1 MNDLDGRRVAI
12 VMMSAIGDAVHTLPV
27 INSLR
32 AAAPAVHLTWILQP
46 GPYGLVAHHP
56 AVDEFILFDRARGPR
71 AFLDLWQQVRHRR
84 FDLVLALQVYFKAG
98 VVVGMLR
105 APRKIGF
112 DRRRARDLNWL
123 FTNEHIPPRPPQHV
137 LEQYFEFLDY
147 LGVPRRLEWRLEASP
162 AERARYAP
170 LLPADHPGPT
180 IGFVLATSKPEKDW
194 PAERYAALADRL
206 AADHGARVVLVGGRT
221 PREEAAA
228 AVVRARART
237 PVLDLRAQDLR
248 RLVALTERLDVL
260 VSPDTGPMHIGVA
273 LGVPTVGLLGYT
285 NPKWGGPV
293 RFRDLMVDAFGDPG
307 EEYPSGRTYRPGRMR
322 RIEVVDVAAKVAEA
336 LARYPRR
343 SPSVR

>member
-1 MNDLDGRRVAI
+1 MTDLDGRRVAI

-32 AAAPAVHLTWILQP
+32 AAAPTVHLTWILQP
-46 GPYGLVAHHP
+46 GPYGLVAGHP
-56 AVDEFILFDRARGPR
+56 AVDEFLLFHRERGLR
-71 AFLDLWQQVRHRR
+71 AFVDLWRQVRTRS

-98 VVVGMLR
+98 IVVGMLR

-112 DRRRARDLNWL
+112 DRARARDLNWL
-123 FTNEHIPPRPPQHV
+123 FTNERIPARPPQHV

-147 LGVPRRLEWRLEASP
+147 LGVPRRLEWGLEATP
-162 AERARYAP
+162 EERARYAP
-170 LLPADHPGPT
+170 LLPPTHAGPT
-180 IGFVLATSKPEKDW
+180 VGFVLATSKPEKDW

-206 AADHGARVVLVGGRT
+206 AADHGARIVLLGGRS

-228 AVVRARART
+228 AVVRAQART

-248 RLVALTERLDVL
+248 RLVALAERLDVL

-293 RFRDLMVDAFGDPG
+293 RFRDLMVDAYGDPG
-307 EEYPSGRTYRPGRMR
+307 EVYPAGRTYRPGRMQ
-322 RIEVVDVAAKVAEA
+322 RIRVEDVAAKVAEA

-343 SPSVR
+343 AASA